1 MNTQQWEVRFS
12 HKAAKQKGKLPQDIQ
27 DSLLALAT
35 DMELSGPVQPS
46 WRNFS
51 KMRNKRGEYYHC
63 HLNGGKPRYVAIW
76 TVADNTVRIIEVIY
90 AGSHENADY
99 RRLD

>member
-12 HKAAKQKGKLPQDIQ
+12 HKAAKQKGKLPQVIQ

-76 TVADNTVRIIEVIY
+76 MVADNTVRIIEVIY